1 MTRSLKSTVATMA
14 IAAGLALPIASQAEA
29 EPRVVASIP
38 AVHSL
43 VAGVMEGVGTPSLL
57 VSGGASPHT
66 FSLKPSQAR
75 EIQDADAVFWIG
87 DDLESFLEKPLK
99 ALGGKA
105 AVVEF
110 STNDHIELIDTRDGG
125 IWKKDGHD
133 DHDDRKGHA
142 HDNDDDHGKK
152 EMAAKKDDHGHDD
165 HKGHA
170 HDDHAKKEMA
180 AKKDDHGH
188 DDHKGHAH
196 DDHAKKEM
204 AAKKDDHDEHE
215 GHAHGEHDTHI
226 WLSPHNA
233 KEMVEIIAE
242 TLAKV
247 DPANAGKY
255 EANADK
261 LAGRIDKLDHEI
273 EEALAKVKGRPYLV
287 FHDAY
292 QYFESHYGLGAVGS
306 ISVSPERKPGAK
318 RVAELR
324 HVIEDNKAVCVFSE
338 PQFPPNIVQTLVE
351 GTKARSGVLDPV
363 GGSLPPGPD
372 AWFALMNNM
381 AKSLANCLNPL
392 S

>member
-14 IAAGLALPIASQAEA
+14 IAASLALPIASQAEA

-43 VAGVMEGVGTPSLL
+43 VAGVMEGIGTPSLL

-75 EIQDADAVFWIG
+75 ELQDADAIFWIG

-110 STNDHIELIDTRDGG
+110 STNDHIELLDTRDGG

-142 HDNDDDHGKK
+142 HDDHDDHDDHG
-152 EMAAKKDDHGHDD
+152 
-165 HKGHA
+165 
-170 HDDHAKKEMA
+170 
-180 AKKDDHGH
+180 
-188 DDHKGHAH
+188 
-196 DDHAKKEM
+196 
-204 AAKKDDHDEHE
+204 KKDDHDEHE
-215 GHAHGEHDTHI
+215 GHGHHEDGHKGHAHGEHDTHI
-226 WLSPHNA
+226 WLAPHNA
-233 KEMVEIIAE
+233 REMVEVIAE

-255 EANADK
+255 EANAEK
-261 LAGRIDKLDHEI
+261 VARRIDKLDHEI
-273 EEALAKVKGRPYLV
+273 EEALAKVKDRPYLV

-292 QYFESHYGLGAVGS
+292 QYFERRYGLGAVGS

-324 HVIEDNKAVCVFSE
+324 HVIEDNKAVCIFAE

-372 AWFALMNNM
+372 AWFALMNNL
-381 AKSLANCLNPL
+381 AKSLQICLNP
-392 S
+392 SS

>member
-75 EIQDADAVFWIG
+75 ELQNADAVFWVG

-105 AVVEF
+105 AIVKF
-110 STNDHIELIDTRDGG
+110 SANDHIELIDTREGG

-133 DHDDRKGHA
+133 GHDDHKGHA
-142 HDNDDDHGKK
+142 HDDHGKK
-152 EMAAKKDDHGHDD
+152 EMAAKKDDHDHDD

-170 HDDHAKKEMA
+170 HDDHAKKEMP
-180 AKKDDHGH
+180 AKKDDHDH

-196 DDHAKKEM
+196 GDHDDH
-204 AAKKDDHDEHE
+204 AKKDDHDDHE
-215 GHAHGEHDTHI
+215 GHAHGEHDLHI
-226 WLSPHNA
+226 WLDPHNA
-233 KEMVEIIAE
+233 KEMVEVIAE

-255 EANADK
+255 EANAEK
-261 LAGRIDKLDHEI
+261 IAGRIDKLDHEI
-273 EEALAKVKGRPYLV
+273 EEALAKVKDRPYLV

-318 RVAELR
+318 RIAELR
-324 HVIEDNKAVCVFSE
+324 HVIEDNNAVCIFAE

-372 AWFALMNNM
+372 AWFTLMNNL
-381 AKSLANCLNPL
+381 AQSLENCLNP
-392 S
+392 SS

>member
-1 MTRSLKSTVATMA
+1 MTRSLKSTVAMA
-14 IAAGLALPIASQAEA
+14 AIVASLALPVASQAEA

-75 EIQDADAVFWIG
+75 ELQNANAVFWVG

-99 ALGGKA
+99 ALGNKA

-110 STNDHIELIDTRDGG
+110 STNDHIELIDSREGG
-125 IWKKDGHD
+125 IWGKRDHD
-133 DHDDRKGHA
+133 DHDDHKGHD
-142 HDNDDDHGKK
+142 HDDHGKK
-152 EMAAKKDDHGHDD
+152 EMAAKKDDHDHDD
-165 HKGHA
+165 HKGH
-170 HDDHAKKEMA
+170 D
-180 AKKDDHGH
+180 
-188 DDHKGHAH
+188 H

-204 AAKKDDHDEHE
+204 AAKKDDHDHDNHKGHAHDDHAKKDDHDDHDGHE
-215 GHAHGEHDTHI
+215 GHHHGEHDMHI
-226 WLSPHNA
+226 WLDPHNA
-233 KEMVEIIAE
+233 KEMVEVIAE

-247 DPANAGKY
+247 DPANASKY
-255 EANADK
+255 EANAEK
-261 LAGRIDKLDHEI
+261 IGGRIDKLDHEI
-273 EEALAKVKGRPYLV
+273 EDALAKVKDRPYLV

-318 RVAELR
+318 RIAELR
-324 HVIEDNKAVCVFSE
+324 HVIEDNKAVCVFAE
-338 PQFPPNIVQTLVE
+338 PQFQPTIVQTLVD

-372 AWFALMNNM
+372 AWFTLMSNL
-381 AKSLANCLNPL
+381 AKSLAKCLNP
-392 S
+392 SS

>member
-14 IAAGLALPIASQAEA
+14 LAACLALPVASQAEA

-75 EIQDADAVFWIG
+75 ELQNADAVFWIG
-87 DDLESFLEKPLK
+87 DELESFLEKPLK
-99 ALGGKA
+99 ALGDRA
-105 AVVEF
+105 AVVKF
-110 STNDHIELIDTRDGG
+110 STNEHIEMLDTREGG
-125 IWKKDGHD
+125 IWGKRDHD
-133 DHDDRKGHA
+133 DHDDHKGHA
-142 HDNDDDHGKK
+142 HDDHGKK
-152 EMAAKKDDHGHDD
+152 EMAAKKDDHD
-165 HKGHA
+165 
-170 HDDHAKKEMA
+170 
-180 AKKDDHGH
+180 H

-204 AAKKDDHDEHE
+204 AAKKDDHDHDDHAKKDHHDEHE
-215 GHAHGEHDTHI
+215 GHDHGEHDLHL
-226 WLSPHNA
+226 WLDPHNA
-233 KEMVEIIAE
+233 KEMTEVIAE
-242 TLAKV
+242 TLAKI
-247 DPANAGKY
+247 DPANASKY

-273 EEALAKVKGRPYLV
+273 EEALAKVKDRPYLV

-318 RVAELR
+318 RIAELR
-324 HVIEDNKAVCVFSE
+324 HVIEDNKAVCVFAE
-338 PQFPPNIVQTLVE
+338 PQFQPTIVQTLVE

-372 AWFALMNNM
+372 AWFTLMDNL
-381 AKSLANCLNPL
+381 AKSLENCLSP
-392 S
+392 SS

>member
-29 EPRVVASIP
+29 GPRVVASIP

-43 VAGVMEGVGTPSLL
+43 VAGVMEGIGIPSLL

-75 EIQDADAVFWIG
+75 ELQNADAVFWIG

-99 ALGGKA
+99 ALGSKA

-110 STNDHIELIDTRDGG
+110 STNDHIELIDTREGG
-125 IWKKDGHD
+125 IWKKDAHD
-133 DHDDRKGHA
+133 DHDDHKGHA
-142 HDNDDDHGKK
+142 HDDHGKK
-152 EMAAKKDDHGHDD
+152 EMAAKKDDHGH
-165 HKGHA
+165 
-170 HDDHAKKEMA
+170 HDD
-180 AKKDDHGH
+180 
-188 DDHKGHAH
+188 
-196 DDHAKKEM
+196 
-204 AAKKDDHDEHE
+204 HE
-215 GHAHGEHDTHI
+215 GHAHGEQDLHI
-226 WLSPHNA
+226 WLDPHNA
-233 KEMVEIIAE
+233 KEMVEVIAE

-255 EANADK
+255 EANAAK
-261 LAGRIDKLDHEI
+261 IAGRIDKLDHEI
-273 EEALAKVKGRPYLV
+273 EEALAKVKDRPYLV

-292 QYFESHYGLGAVGS
+292 QYFENRYGLNAVGS
-306 ISVSPERKPGAK
+306 ITVSPERKPGAK

-324 HVIEDNKAVCVFSE
+324 HVIEDNKAVCIFAE

-351 GTKARSGVLDPV
+351 GTAARSGVLDPV

-372 AWFALMNNM
+372 AWFALMNNL
-381 AKSLANCLNPL
+381 AKSLQICLNP
-392 S
+392 SS

>member
-14 IAAGLALPIASQAEA
+14 IATGLALPIASQAEA

-38 AVHSL
+38 AIHSL

-75 EIQDADAVFWIG
+75 ELQNANAVFWVG

-99 ALGGKA
+99 ALGSKA
-105 AVVEF
+105 AVVTF
-110 STNDHIELIDTRDGG
+110 STNEHIEMLDSREGG
-125 IWKKDGHD
+125 IWKKDDHD
-133 DHDDRKGHA
+133 DHDDHKGHA
-142 HDNDDDHGKK
+142 HDDHDDHGKK
-152 EMAAKKDDHGHDD
+152 EMAAKKDDHDHDD

-170 HDDHAKKEMA
+170 HDDH
-180 AKKDDHGH
+180 G
-188 DDHKGHAH
+188 
-196 DDHAKKEM
+196 KKEM
-204 AAKKDDHDEHE
+204 AAKKDDHDDHDEHAKKDDHDGHE
-215 GHAHGEHDTHI
+215 GHHHGEHDLHL
-226 WLSPHNA
+226 WLDPHNA
-233 KEMVEIIAE
+233 KEMAEVIAE

-255 EANADK
+255 EANAEK
-261 LAGRIDKLDHEI
+261 MAGRIDKLDHEI
-273 EEALAKVKGRPYLV
+273 EEALAKVKDRPYLV

-292 QYFESHYGLGAVGS
+292 QYFERRYGLAAVGS

-324 HVIEDNKAVCVFSE
+324 HVIEDNKAVCVFAE
-338 PQFPPNIVQTLVE
+338 PQFQPTIVQTLVE

-372 AWFALMNNM
+372 AWFALMNNL
-381 AKSLANCLNPL
+381 AKSLENCLNP
-392 S
+392 SS

>member
-29 EPRVVASIP
+29 GPRVVASIP

-43 VAGVMEGVGTPSLL
+43 VAGVMEGIGIPSLL

-75 EIQDADAVFWIG
+75 ELQNADAVFWIG

-99 ALGGKA
+99 ALGSKA

-110 STNDHIELIDTRDGG
+110 STNDHIELIDTREGG

-133 DHDDRKGHA
+133 DHDDHKGHA
-142 HDNDDDHGKK
+142 HDDHGKK
-152 EMAAKKDDHGHDD
+152 EMAAKKDDHDHDD

-170 HDDHAKKEMA
+170 HDDHAKK
-180 AKKDDHGH
+180 
-188 DDHKGHAH
+188 
-196 DDHAKKEM
+196 
-204 AAKKDDHDEHE
+204 DDHDEHKGHGHHDDGHE
-215 GHAHGEHDTHI
+215 GHAHGEQDLHI
-226 WLSPHNA
+226 WLDTHNA
-233 KEMVEIIAE
+233 KEMVEVIAE

-255 EANADK
+255 EANAEK
-261 LAGRIDKLDHEI
+261 VAGRIDKLDHEI
-273 EEALAKVKGRPYLV
+273 EEALAKVKDRPYLV

-292 QYFESHYGLGAVGS
+292 QYFENRYGLNAVGS
-306 ISVSPERKPGAK
+306 ITVSPERKPGAK

-324 HVIEDNKAVCVFSE
+324 HVIEDNKAVCIFAE

-351 GTKARSGVLDPV
+351 GTAARSGVLDPV

-372 AWFALMNNM
+372 AWFALMNNL
-381 AKSLANCLNPL
+381 AKSLQICLNP
-392 S
+392 SS

>member
-43 VAGVMEGVGTPSLL
+43 VAGVMEGVGTPSLF

-75 EIQDADAVFWIG
+75 ELQDADAIFWIG

-110 STNDHIELIDTRDGG
+110 STNDHIELLDTRDGG
-125 IWKKDGHD
+125 IWKRDDHDDHAKNEMTAKKDDH

-142 HDNDDDHGKK
+142 HDDHG
-152 EMAAKKDDHGHDD
+152 
-165 HKGHA
+165 
-170 HDDHAKKEMA
+170 
-180 AKKDDHGH
+180 
-188 DDHKGHAH
+188 
-196 DDHAKKEM
+196 
-204 AAKKDDHDEHE
+204 KKDDHDEHE
-215 GHAHGEHDTHI
+215 GHGHHEDGHKGHAHGEHDLHI
-226 WLSPHNA
+226 WLDPHNA

-247 DPANAGKY
+247 DPSNAGNY
-255 EANADK
+255 ETNAERV
-261 LAGRIDKLDHEI
+261 ARRIDKLDHEI
-273 EEALAKVKGRPYLV
+273 GEALAKVKDRPYLV

-292 QYFESHYGLGAVGS
+292 QYFERRYGLGAVGS

-324 HVIEDNKAVCVFSE
+324 HVIEDNKAVCIFAE

-372 AWFALMNNM
+372 AWFALMNNL
-381 AKSLANCLNPL
+381 AKSLQICLNP
-392 S
+392 SS

>member
-14 IAAGLALPIASQAEA
+14 IATGLALPIASPAEA

-43 VAGVMEGVGTPSLL
+43 VAGVMEGVGTPSLF

-75 EIQDADAVFWIG
+75 ELQDADAIFWIG

-99 ALGGKA
+99 ALGSKA

-110 STNDHIELIDTRDGG
+110 STNDHIEFLDSREGG

-142 HDNDDDHGKK
+142 HDDHDDHGKK

-165 HKGHA
+165 NKGHA
-170 HDDHAKKEMA
+170 HDDHAKK
-180 AKKDDHGH
+180 
-188 DDHKGHAH
+188 
-196 DDHAKKEM
+196 
-204 AAKKDDHDEHE
+204 DDHDDHE

-226 WLSPHNA
+226 WLAPHNA
-233 KEMVEIIAE
+233 REMVEVIAE

-255 EANADK
+255 EANAEK
-261 LAGRIDKLDHEI
+261 VAGRIDKLDHEI
-273 EEALAKVKGRPYLV
+273 EEALAKVKDRPYLV

-292 QYFESHYGLGAVGS
+292 QYFENRYGLNAVGS
-306 ISVSPERKPGAK
+306 ITVSPERKPGAK

-324 HVIEDNKAVCVFSE
+324 HVIEDNKAVCIFAE

-363 GGSLPPGPD
+363 GG
-372 AWFALMNNM
+372 
-381 AKSLANCLNPL
+381 
-392 S
+392 

>member
-14 IAAGLALPIASQAEA
+14 IAVGLALPVASQAEA

-75 EIQDADAVFWIG
+75 ELQDADAVFWIG
-87 DDLESFLEKPLK
+87 DDMESFLEKPLK
-99 ALGGKA
+99 ALGDRA
-105 AVVEF
+105 AVVKF
-110 STNDHIELIDTRDGG
+110 TANDHIELLDSREGG
-125 IWKKDGHD
+125 IWKKD
-133 DHDDRKGHA
+133 DHDDDDDHKGHA
-142 HDNDDDHGKK
+142 HDDHDDHGKK
-152 EMAAKKDDHGHDD
+152 EMAAKKDDHEHDD

-170 HDDHAKKEMA
+170 HDDHDE
-180 AKKDDHGH
+180 H
-188 DDHKGHAH
+188 
-196 DDHAKKEM
+196 
-204 AAKKDDHDEHE
+204 AKKDDHDEHE
-215 GHAHGEHDTHI
+215 GHAHGEHDLHL
-226 WLSPHNA
+226 WLDPHNA
-233 KEMVEIIAE
+233 KKMVEVIAE

-247 DPANAGKY
+247 DPANASKY

-261 LAGRIDKLDHEI
+261 IAGRIDKLDHEI
-273 EEALAKVKGRPYLV
+273 KEALAKVKDRPYLV

-292 QYFESHYGLGAVGS
+292 QYFESHYGLGAIGS

-324 HVIEDNKAVCVFSE
+324 HVIEDNKAVCIFAE

-363 GGSLPPGPD
+363 GGSLPSGPD
-372 AWFALMNNM
+372 AWFTLMNNL
-381 AKSLANCLNPL
+381 AKSLENCLSP
-392 S
+392 SS

>member
-43 VAGVMEGVGTPSLL
+43 VAGVMEGVGKPSLL

-75 EIQDADAVFWIG
+75 ELQDADAIFWIG
-87 DDLESFLEKPLK
+87 DELENFLEKPLK
-99 ALGGKA
+99 ALGSKA
-105 AVVEF
+105 AIVKF
-110 STNDHIELIDTRDGG
+110 STNEHIEMLDSREGG
-125 IWKKDGHD
+125 IWKKDDHD
-133 DHDDRKGHA
+133 DHDDHKGHA
-142 HDNDDDHGKK
+142 HDDHDDHAKKDDHGHDDHGKK

-165 HKGHA
+165 H
-170 HDDHAKKEMA
+170 
-180 AKKDDHGH
+180 
-188 DDHKGHAH
+188 
-196 DDHAKKEM
+196 
-204 AAKKDDHDEHE
+204 E
-215 GHAHGEHDTHI
+215 GHAHGEHDLHL
-226 WLSPHNA
+226 WLDPHNA
-233 KEMVEIIAE
+233 KEMAEVIAE

-247 DPANAGKY
+247 DPANASKY
-255 EANADK
+255 EANAEK
-261 LAGRIDKLDHEI
+261 IAGRIDKLDHEI
-273 EEALAKVKGRPYLV
+273 EEALAKVKDRPYLV

-292 QYFESHYGLGAVGS
+292 QYFERRYGLAAVGS

-324 HVIEDNKAVCVFSE
+324 HEIEDNEAVCVFAE
-338 PQFPPNIVQTLVE
+338 PQFQPTIVQTLVE

-372 AWFALMNNM
+372 AWFALMSNL
-381 AKSLANCLNPL
+381 AKSLENCLSP
-392 S
+392 SS

>member
-38 AVHSL
+38 AIHSL
-43 VAGVMEGVGTPSLL
+43 VAGVMQGVGTPSLL

-75 EIQDADAVFWIG
+75 ELQNANAVFWVG

-99 ALGGKA
+99 ALGSKA
-105 AVVEF
+105 AIVQF
-110 STNDHIELIDTRDGG
+110 ATNDHIELIDSREGG
-125 IWKKDGHD
+125 IWGKR
-133 DHDDRKGHA
+133 DHDD
-142 HDNDDDHGKK
+142 
-152 EMAAKKDDHGHDD
+152 HDD
-165 HKGHA
+165 HKGHD
-170 HDDHAKKEMA
+170 HDDHAKK
-180 AKKDDHGH
+180 DDHDH
-188 DDHKGHAH
+188 DDHKGHDH

-204 AAKKDDHDEHE
+204 AAKKDDHDDHDGHE
-215 GHAHGEHDTHI
+215 GHAHGEHDMHI
-226 WLSPHNA
+226 WLDPHNA
-233 KEMVEIIAE
+233 KEMVEVIAE

-247 DPANAGKY
+247 DPANASKY
-255 EANADK
+255 EANAEK
-261 LAGRIDKLDHEI
+261 IAGRIDKLDHEI
-273 EEALAKVKGRPYLV
+273 EDALAKVKDRPYLV

-318 RVAELR
+318 RIAELR
-324 HVIEDNKAVCVFSE
+324 HVIEDNKAVCVFAE
-338 PQFPPNIVQTLVE
+338 PQFQPTIVQTLVE

-372 AWFALMNNM
+372 VWFTLMSNL
-381 AKSLANCLNPL
+381 AKSLANCLNP
-392 S
+392 SS

>member
-29 EPRVVASIP
+29 GPRVVASIP

-43 VAGVMEGVGTPSLL
+43 VAGVMEGIGIPSLL

-75 EIQDADAVFWIG
+75 ELQDADAVFWIG

-99 ALGGKA
+99 ALGSKA

-110 STNDHIELIDTRDGG
+110 STNDHIELIDTREGG
-125 IWKKDGHD
+125 IWKKDAHD
-133 DHDDRKGHA
+133 D
-142 HDNDDDHGKK
+142 
-152 EMAAKKDDHGHDD
+152 HDD

-170 HDDHAKKEMA
+170 HDDD
-180 AKKDDHGH
+180 DDHG
-188 DDHKGHAH
+188 
-196 DDHAKKEM
+196 KKEM

-351 GTKARSGVLDPV
+351 DTKARSGVLDPV

-381 AKSLANCLNPL
+381 AKSLANCLNP
-392 S
+392 SS